1 MVETCPNGSRFIQI
15 DLYGV
20 HDFAQ
25 IGPDLSEIG
34 HSGLHNLVFINLG
47 LNLLQSDKK
56 TEYLFSLVLQK
67 HLIHLPRPC
76 LRQLS
81 SLFRNRKTRKS

>member
-1 MVETCPNGSRFIQI
+1 MIETCPNGSRPGIN
-15 DLYGV
+15 DLV
-20 HDFAQ
+20 Q

-56 TEYLFSLVLQK
+56 TEYLFSLVL
-67 HLIHLPRPC
+67 
-76 LRQLS
+76 
-81 SLFRNRKTRKS
+81 KSI